1 MGKKGAQQ
9 GGEPRFLTEEEI
21 WDDSALLQT
30 WDDAVQEYERYHSIH
45 ARGEDIEEV
54 LKRAEEGVLKEG
66 HGNDHEA
73 ADASAS
79 VQPDKQ
85 GEDEVMAGAEEPVE
99 SHDPVAAQ
107 EQQPRFEQRQAKND
121 VEKPLPAN
129 GMAHP
134 LPLQVPA
141 GMDEGMK
148 NLMMSW
154 YYAGYYTG
162 LYEGQQRASSNKQ
175 DGQSNGEK

>member
-54 LKRAEEGVLKEG
+54 LKRAEEGDLKAG
-66 HGNDHEA
+66 YGNDHEA

-79 VQPDKQ
+79 VEPDKQ

-99 SHDPVAAQ
+99 SHDPVAAKVLNIPCTQ
-107 EQQPRFEQRQAKND
+107 DYSPGTNRLLRNSNLALSRDKR
-121 VEKPLPAN
+121 K
-129 GMAHP
+129 MTSRSHC
-134 LPLQVPA
+134 LQTAWRNLCLSKSPQVW
-141 GMDEGMK
+141 MK
-148 NLMMSW
+148 
-154 YYAGYYTG
+154 A
-162 LYEGQQRASSNKQ
+162 
-175 DGQSNGEK
+175 